1 MNVIVLP
8 INYKLCW
15 WISDWR
21 SNMMLVVVLNNTVH
35 VAISCY
41 CLGSFIL
48 VYNVISLFY
57 VACNDKTILNQFA

>member
-1 MNVIVLP
+1 
-8 INYKLCW
+8 
-15 WISDWR
+15 
-21 SNMMLVVVLNNTVH
+21 MMLVVVLNNTVH

-48 VYNVISLFY
+48 VYNFISLFY